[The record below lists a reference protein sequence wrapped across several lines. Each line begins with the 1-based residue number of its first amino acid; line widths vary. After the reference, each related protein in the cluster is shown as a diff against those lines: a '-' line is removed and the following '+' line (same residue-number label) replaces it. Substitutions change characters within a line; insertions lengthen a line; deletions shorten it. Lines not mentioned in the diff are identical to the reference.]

1 MLCICFDCGYCLSS
15 SAVSKYGEAELS
27 HQTPG
32 LAFHKA
38 QRLQDIKNIIFDMA
52 LLFKTKMY
60 EALLYSTRLCLL
72 YSAEMYR
79 YSAEMYCAAVLFFA
93 ILYSAVL

>member
-15 SAVSKYGEAELS
+15 SAVSKYGGAELS

-38 QRLQDIKNIIFDMA
+38 QRLQDNIDMA

-60 EALLYSTRLCLL
+60 NAMLYCEVLCWVVL
-72 YSAEMYR
+72 